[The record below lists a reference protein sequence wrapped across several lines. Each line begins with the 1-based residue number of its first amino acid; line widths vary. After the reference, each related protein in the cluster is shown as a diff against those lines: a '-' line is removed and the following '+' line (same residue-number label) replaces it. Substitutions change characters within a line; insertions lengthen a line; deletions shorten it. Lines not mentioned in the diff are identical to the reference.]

1 MGLGIPSNI
10 FTGLLLLS
18 AIVFG
23 IFVSIS
29 GVYADKIGRRK
40 WLIYV
45 TAGISIFDLLMP
57 FFLENGTP
65 MTVFA
70 FLIVGMVFMGMTFGP
85 MAALLPELFP
95 TEVRYSGA
103 SLAYNFASIVGATI
117 AATFAIKINTA
128 YGLIGVGIYLA
139 INAVITL
146 IALFAS
152 KETKNL
158 DLTEV

>member
-29 GVYADKIGRRK
+29 GIYADKIGRRK

-45 TAGISIFDLLMP
+45 TTDIGIFGLLMP
-57 FFLENGTP
+57 FFLGNGTP

-70 FLIVGMVFMGMTFGP
+70 FLIVGMVFMGMAFGP
-85 MAALLPELFP
+85 N
-95 TEVRYSGA
+95 GC
-103 SLAYNFASIVGATI
+103 I
-117 AATFAIKINTA
+117 
-128 YGLIGVGIYLA
+128 
-139 INAVITL
+139 IT
-146 IALFAS
+146 
-152 KETKNL
+152 
-158 DLTEV
+158 